1 MCVTIKPLLYEERIS
16 AMIFEKIQL
25 APTEAT
31 LTALCFPKMFD
42 KMHVPPRRAIIVCPG
57 GGYGFCSDREAD
69 PIAASFL
76 ASGFATFVLHYS
88 VKENAANYQPIKEVA
103 LAVKYVREHAEEY
116 NVDPAYVFTCGFS
129 AGGHLAASA
138 GVLWNDPAVREVLGD
153 APSGINRPTG
163 MILSYPVITAGEW
176 AHRGSIA
183 NLCGVKE
190 YTKEQGDRFSLEL
203 HVDETT
209 SPAFIWH
216 TFSDNCVPVQNS
228 LLMAEAMTKANVPFE
243 LHIFPEGQHGLSLC
257 NELVGTPAPHNA
269 CWIELAAR
277 WAQELVAPKE

>member
-1 MCVTIKPLLYEERIS
+1 
-16 AMIFEKIQL
+16 MILEKIQL

-31 LTALCFPKMFD
+31 LTALCYPKKLDRM
-42 KMHVPPRRAIIVCPG
+42 KVTPRRAIIVCPG
-57 GGYGFCSDREAD
+57 GGYGMVSAREAD
-69 PIAASFL
+69 PIAAQFL
-76 ASGFATFVLHYS
+76 AAGFATFILDYS
-88 VKENAANYQPIKEVA
+88 INEKATNYQPLKEVA

-138 GVLWNDPAVREVLGD
+138 GVLWNSPVLSEVLGD
-153 APSGINRPTG
+153 APSGISRPTG
-163 MILSYPVITAGEW
+163 MILAYPVITAGEW

-183 NLCGVKE
+183 NLCGTKE

-209 SPAFIWH
+209 CPAFIWH
-216 TFSDNCVPVQNS
+216 TFSDDLVPVQNS
-228 LLMAEAMTKANVPFE
+228 LLMADAMTKAKVPFE
-243 LHIFPEGQHGLSLC
+243 LHIFPEGVHGLSLC

-269 CWIELAAR
+269 CWIDLAIR
-277 WAQELVAPKE
+277 WAQELAVAQE